1 MKIALINCSP
11 KRKNSASGV
20 ILQGLKG
27 YLLKGNPDSQIFEFH
42 IQTRDVAKLD
52 SEAILSCDALVFSMP
67 LYVDGVPSHVVEALL
82 AFETAAKAA
91 AGGEADK
98 AGDEMNKAG
107 GEMNR
112 ADKLV
117 YAIVNCG
124 FHEGHQNAVALSIMK
139 NWCARMNYRW
149 RRGIGMGA
157 GGMIGELNSVPMG
170 QGPKKTLGTVL
181 CEVAKELSE
190 ERTGALAQ
198 PQCIPHEKRRMQQEE
213 PLESGQNGGL
223 PDGRVCGQV
232 RSRADSWG
240 HGRTGR
246 RIVGKAGAREE
257 GQAGNRTGS
266 QSGET
271 RYITANF
278 PRFLYRTAAQIG
290 WRRQVKRSGLKTKDL
305 FRRPKTLRT
314 DAAGREEPRAQ
325 HEKQGPQKEQK

>member
-27 YLLKGNPDSQIFEFH
+27 YLVKENQDGQIFEFH
-42 IQTRDVAKLD
+42 IQTRDMAKLD

-91 AGGEADK
+91 AGGET
-98 AGDEMNKAG
+98 NKAG
-107 GEMNR
+107 GKINR

-190 ERTGALAQ
+190 ERTGAQAQ

-213 PLESGQNGGL
+213 PLESGQNGG
-223 PDGRVCGQV
+223 
-232 RSRADSWG
+232 
-240 HGRTGR
+240 
-246 RIVGKAGAREE
+246 K
-257 GQAGNRTGS
+257 
-266 QSGET
+266 SGET

-314 DAAGREEPRAQ
+314 DVAGREEPRAQ
-325 HEKQGPQKEQK
+325 HEKQGPPKEQK